1 MFLNSLAVDG
11 RAGLT
16 EMFSKLAILE
26 RAGWTKQLVTEQI
39 LERDGLSVKLPVY
52 AYFNARTVDW
62 VVIGGIH
69 GREPAGANAIS
80 EYCEQLLEL
89 GKTKSILI
97 LPLCNP
103 WGYLEHNRYGPYKQ
117 SVGDSDHLLGRAEL
131 PACPEAGAITRFV
144 TETLKINA
152 NAAVLDLHEDPV
164 YEAPGYVLDRWGTY
178 LYVSGNNWEASSIAA
193 RVIKRLTDCALP
205 LIIDG
210 VTRFDELITNG
221 IVANTEDGSID
232 ELLYKRG
239 ACPVITVENILHS
252 EINPPLAIRIATY
265 HEVLEAFFGRE
276 TNDQSVYF

>member
-1 MFLNSLAVDG
+1 MFPNSLAVDG
-11 RAGLT
+11 RAGLA
-16 EMFSKLAILE
+16 ELFSKLAVLE
-26 RAGWTKQLVTEQI
+26 SAGWTKQLVTEQI
-39 LERDGLSVKLPVY
+39 LERDGRIVKLPIY
-52 AYFNARTVDW
+52 AYYNALTVDW

-80 EYCEQLLEL
+80 EYSKQLLEL

-103 WGYLEHNRYGPYKQ
+103 WGYLEHNRYGPYQQ

-144 TETLKINA
+144 TETIKINA

-178 LYVSGNNWEASSIAA
+178 LYISGTNWESSPVAT
-193 RVIKRLTDCALP
+193 RVIQHLKNCALP

-210 VTRFDELITNG
+210 VTRFEETISNG
-221 IVANTEDGSID
+221 IVPNTEDGSID
-232 ELLYKRG
+232 ELLHKRG

-252 EINPPLAIRIATY
+252 ETNPPLMIRIATY
-265 HEVLEAFFGRE
+265 NEVLAAFLGRG
-276 TNDQSVYF
+276 D